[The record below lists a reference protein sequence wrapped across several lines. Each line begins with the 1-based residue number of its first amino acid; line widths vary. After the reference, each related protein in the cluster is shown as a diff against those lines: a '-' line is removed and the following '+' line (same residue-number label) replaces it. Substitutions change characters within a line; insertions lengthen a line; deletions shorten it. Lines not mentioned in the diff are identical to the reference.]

1 MKESDNHN
9 FTIELSRVELL
20 KIRGKGPGDE
30 NPGGGPIIL
39 PPVFDQKPVLPPPFQ
54 K

>member
-1 MKESDNHN
+1 MKKSIVQ
-9 FTIELSRVELL
+9 FTENLTKSELINI
-20 KIRGKGPGDE
+20 KGKGPGDE

-39 PPVFDQKPVLPPPFQ
+39 PPVFDRKPILPPPFQ

>member
-1 MKESDNHN
+1 MKKPNIKN
-9 FTIELSRVELL
+9 FTVELSRAELL

-39 PPVFDQKPVLPPPFQ
+39 PPTPIFGK

>member
-1 MKESDNHN
+1 MKKPQKN
-9 FTIELSRVELL
+9 FTKELTRYELM
-20 KIRGKGPGDE
+20 KIKGSGPGDE

-39 PPVFDQKPVLPPPFQ
+39 PPVIGK